1 MVKSSNFRN
10 ITFNYSSLN
19 LKYKSNHPELIN
31 IDNDGKI
38 KLIRP
43 GKATIS
49 IYQQDNIITTVRFL
63 AISNNGFIS
72 NFILGKYNA
81 SHYKKLMIV
90 AHPDDEILWGGANLI
105 RDRYFVVCLTNGDNL
120 PRANNFRE
128 IMKFTNN
135 SGIILNYPEIED
147 NVIDDWSIVKFG
159 ILKDLSRIIK
169 YQN

>member
-1 MVKSSNFRN
+1 
-10 ITFNYSSLN
+10 
-19 LKYKSNHPELIN
+19 
-31 IDNDGKI
+31 
-38 KLIRP
+38 
-43 GKATIS
+43 
-49 IYQQDNIITTVRFL
+49 
-63 AISNNGFIS
+63 
-72 NFILGKYNA
+72 
-81 SHYKKLMIV
+81 MIV

-147 NVIDDWSIVKFG
+147 NVIDDWSIVKVG